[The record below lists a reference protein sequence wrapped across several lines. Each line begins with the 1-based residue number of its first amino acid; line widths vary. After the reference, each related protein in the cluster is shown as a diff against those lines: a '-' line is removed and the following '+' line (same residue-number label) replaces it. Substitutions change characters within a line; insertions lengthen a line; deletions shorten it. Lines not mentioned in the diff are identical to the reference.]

1 VKLLPGL
8 VVVAV
13 AMTAGFR
20 ISDAASVKPGDLITP
35 ENASAVADLVSPGN
49 LYLVKQGMRMKIVP
63 TDHIDYPTPYRN
75 ATEKY
80 SPQVSLGS
88 DGELRNYVAG
98 LPFPLIESNDPQAAL
113 KVMWNFTFRP
123 QYTDDVDIRD
133 VEGDSHQSA
142 VGMGG
147 PVIHFQ
153 VGHFAYY
160 NNVGRTE
167 IPPIP
172 TDPDATDGGILYR
185 FGAFPFLEPE
195 DFRGVGL
202 LRWRYR
208 DPNKDDTTFIFVT
221 SAGGVHVRKDVLSD
235 PWGPITIDPDS
246 YFGFSP
252 KIEDYTYKLLGVR
265 PMLAV
270 VHAAKV
276 PEPVCQFDNQRTVCP
291 ENWEMRQL
299 YIVEATANPRTWG
312 QKIGSSG
319 AVIPKRILYIDSEG
333 WFITA
338 SDQYD
343 SSGKLWKTLATFNAY
358 RDRPVP
364 DAKVAIYPFKRMF
377 QTAMVDEDVTTGFST
392 VLYMPG
398 HESEDRDCWYINMG
412 QIPKS
417 FLTPQGMLSNARGE
431 TR

>member
-1 VKLLPGL
+1 MKFSVGL
-8 VVVAV
+8 VMFVAV
-13 AMTAGFR
+13 VTAGFQ
-20 ISDAASVKPGDLITP
+20 ISNAGSVKPGDLITP
-35 ENASAVADLVSPGN
+35 DNAAAVSDLVSPGN
-49 LYLVKQGMRMKIVP
+49 LYLVRQGMRMKIVP
-63 TDHIDYPTPYRN
+63 TDHIGYPTPYKN

-98 LPFPLIESNDPQAAL
+98 LPFPLLDPGDPQAAL
-113 KVMWNFTFRP
+113 KVMWNFAFRP
-123 QYTDDVDIRD
+123 QYTDDVDIHD
-133 VEGDSHQSA
+133 VEGVSYQSA
-142 VGMGG
+142 GGVRG
-147 PVIHFQ
+147 PVIHFE

-185 FGAFPFLEPE
+185 FGAFPLLEPE
-195 DFRGVGL
+195 DIRESGMV
-202 LRWRYR
+202 RWRYK
-208 DPNKDDTTFIFVT
+208 DPNKDDTVFIFVPH
-221 SAGGVHVRKDVLSD
+221 AGGVHVRKDILSD
-235 PWGPITIDPDS
+235 ALGPVTIDPDS
-246 YFGFSP
+246 FFGFSP
-252 KIEDYTYKLLGVR
+252 KIEDYTYNLLGVR

-270 VHAAKV
+270 VHAANV
-276 PEPVCQFDNQRTVCP
+276 PEPPCQFDNGRTVCP

-299 YIVEATANPRTWG
+299 YIVEATVKPLSWH

-319 AVIPKRILYIDSEG
+319 VVIPKRILYIDSEG

-343 SSGKLWKTLATFNAY
+343 PGGKLWKTLATFNAY

-377 QTAMVDEDVTTGFST
+377 QTATVDEDVNTGFST
-392 VLYMPG
+392 VQYMPG

-412 QIPKS
+412 LISKS
-417 FLTPQGMLSNARGE
+417 FLTPQGMLSNARGN
-431 TR
+431 